1 MCTVC
6 AHTDEEFAVL
16 KNLTQALIGD
26 ETQYVVHLA
35 NSLFLQT
42 GVHFSPEFLKLI
54 KHYFHAEAETVD
66 FNESAAVAQHINAWV
81 QNHTASKYT
90 ATEIIS
96 FRILFSKKES
106 PSEQRVLYP
115 DRSYN

>member
-1 MCTVC
+1 MFCVC
-6 AHTDEEFAVL
+6 IPTDEEFAVL
-16 KNLTQALIGD
+16 KNLTQALTGD
-26 ETQYVVHLA
+26 ESQYVVHLA
-35 NSLFLQT
+35 NSLFLQS

-90 ATEIIS
+90 AIKNIS
-96 FRILFSKKES
+96 AKITCKQENS
-106 PSEQRVLYP
+106 PEPKASDP
-115 DRSYN
+115 DRSYD

>member
-1 MCTVC
+1 MWC
-6 AHTDEEFAVL
+6 ALTDEEFAVL

-26 ETQYVVHLA
+26 EAQYVVRFA

-42 GVHFSPEFLKLI
+42 GIHFSPEFLKLV
-54 KHYFHAEAETVD
+54 KLYFHAEAETVD

-90 ATEIIS
+90 AIAFISLEIT
-96 FRILFSKKES
+96 
-106 PSEQRVLYP
+106 
-115 DRSYN
+115 

>member
-1 MCTVC
+1 MCLCTLP
-6 AHTDEEFAVL
+6 DEEFAVL

-26 ETQYVVHLA
+26 ETQYVVRLA

-66 FNESAAVAQHINAWV
+66 FNESASVAQHINTWV
-81 QNHTASKYT
+81 QNHTASKS
-90 ATEIIS
+90 TEQALSS
-96 FRILFSKKES
+96 FHFRSFKVNEPYVSY
-106 PSEQRVLYP
+106 SERM
-115 DRSYN
+115 YN